1 MAMNFTVAITRKPG
15 ENFAKG
21 LTTAKLGKPNYE
33 LAFEQH
39 AAYVD
44 ALKDTGLRVIEL
56 DPQPAYPDAHFVE
69 DTAVVTPAVAVI
81 TNPGAASRQGEEQSI
96 AEVLQQYRKL
106 ETIQAPGTLDGG
118 DVLMVDNHFL
128 IGISERTNPEGA
140 QQLGRIVE
148 KYGNTFSTVEVG
160 AGLHF
165 KSSVNYLGQ
174 NHILVT
180 QAFRKHPALSRYDK
194 IIVDRKEEYAA
205 NTLWINDHLLIPS
218 GFPRTR
224 EKLSRL
230 GQKIIELDVS
240 EMQKM
245 DGGLTCLSIRF

>member
-1 MAMNFTVAITRKPG
+1 MAMNLTVAITRRPWK
-15 ENFAKG
+15 NFNKG
-21 LTTAKLGKPNYE
+21 LTTAKLGEPNYE
-33 LAFEQH
+33 LALEQH

-44 ALKDTGLRVIEL
+44 ALKKIGLRVIEL

-69 DTAVVTPAVAVI
+69 DTAVVTPTVAVI
-81 TNPGAASRQGEEQSI
+81 THPGAASRQGEEQSI
-96 AEVLQQYRKL
+96 AEVLAPYREL
-106 ETIQAPGTLDGG
+106 ENIQAPGTLDGG
-118 DVLMVDNHFL
+118 DVLMVGNHFL

-140 QQLGRIVE
+140 EQLGRIVE
-148 KYGNTFSTVEVG
+148 KYGNTVSTVEVG

-174 NHILVT
+174 NRILVT
-180 QAFRKHPALSRYDK
+180 QAFKNHKALGSYDK
-194 IIVDRKEEYAA
+194 ITVDRKEEYAA
-205 NTLWINDHLLIPS
+205 NTLWINDHLLTPR
-218 GFPRTR
+218 GFPLTK

-230 GQKIIELDVS
+230 GQKIIELDMS

>member
-1 MAMNFTVAITRKPG
+1 VLLLVNGERMVSSCSCSDEPFRFHDCPG
-15 ENFAKG
+15 QARI
-21 LTTAKLGKPNYE
+21 LC
-33 LAFEQH
+33 
-39 AAYVD
+39 
-44 ALKDTGLRVIEL
+44 
-56 DPQPAYPDAHFVE
+56 
-69 DTAVVTPAVAVI
+69 
-81 TNPGAASRQGEEQSI
+81 
-96 AEVLQQYRKL
+96 EVLEQYRKL

-118 DVLMVDNHFL
+118 DVLMVANHFL
-128 IGISERTNPEGA
+128 IGISERTNPTGA
-140 QQLGRIVE
+140 EQLSRIVE

-180 QAFRKHPALSRYDK
+180 QAFRNHQALSRYDK

-205 NTLWINDHLLIPS
+205 NALWINDHLLIPS

-230 GQKIIELDVS
+230 GQKIIELNMS
-240 EMQKM
+240 EIQKM